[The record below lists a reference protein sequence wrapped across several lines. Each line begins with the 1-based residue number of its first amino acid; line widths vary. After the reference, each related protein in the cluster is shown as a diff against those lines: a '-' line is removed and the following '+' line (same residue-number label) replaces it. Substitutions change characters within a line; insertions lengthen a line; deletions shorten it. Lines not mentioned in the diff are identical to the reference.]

1 MPPDR
6 ITTPAL
12 RAIDAQ
18 FANSGNGAPKPHAA
32 APAQPSARTI
42 AAAPARSLDAA
53 STLKRLTIDIPEPL
67 HRRIKVACARRGAK
81 MADEIRRLLEE
92 RYPEGA

>member
-12 RAIDAQ
+12 RAIDAP
-18 FANSGNGAPKPHAA
+18 FANAATANSRPHASVP
-32 APAQPSARTI
+32 APPEARSV
-42 AAAPARSLDAA
+42 AAAPARRVEAA
-53 STLKRLTIDIPEPL
+53 FTLKRLTIDIPEPL

-92 RYPEGA
+92 RYPDGA